1 RHIVAC
7 LSPSNSVQSSAT
19 TISLRSP
26 TTKRTHESN
35 RRHSCTPVLLRSRST
50 CLVPCLASLPR
61 TADSPRPIA
70 WIDRLTACTTPRTP
84 SAIES
89 THRWWTVSAN
99 SSSAKR
105 STLLGATRTF
115 PRRRSVFE
123 SVEVTVGVIITVRR
137 TNRPW
142 IQAEGVTPRETPQ
155 ERGDPSASPEK
166 RGEPPRRQGLDVGS
180 REPRATIPNLGVL
193 AALPSP
199 SFVGAVMA
207 AISRRGRWG
216 CRRASRSLVR
226 TACGG
231 LGWLVRGGGRGG

>member
-50 CLVPCLASLPR
+50 CLVPCLASLLR

-89 THRWWTVSAN
+89 TRRGWTVSAN

-115 PRRRSVFE
+115 PANRASQHGELVPEQRNLREQRPAPAKEVRHGGGEQEHGFDHGRANVAPCPRDFSRIREVATTARLGVRGMRPRS
-123 SVEVTVGVIITVRR
+123 T
-137 TNRPW
+137 
-142 IQAEGVTPRETPQ
+142 
-155 ERGDPSASPEK
+155 
-166 RGEPPRRQGLDVGS
+166 S
-180 REPRATIPNLGVL
+180 RE
-193 AALPSP
+193 
-199 SFVGAVMA
+199 
-207 AISRRGRWG
+207 
-216 CRRASRSLVR
+216 SRSN
-226 TACGG
+226 
-231 LGWLVRGGGRGG
+231 